1 MRFRLPA
8 GKQIRQPEK
17 RFTDATKEIELKLQ
31 NWNESALISALA
43 AVLSWIYPPFICF
56 IGAGGVCA
64 VAFGAIALLE
74 LRETP
79 ARGRSLARLGWY
91 MGWVNIAVYVYLM
104 ASLVRQALQGG

>member
-1 MRFRLPA
+1 M
-8 GKQIRQPEK
+8 
-17 RFTDATKEIELKLQ
+17 KLQ

-56 IGAGGVCA
+56 IGVGGVCA

-79 ARGRSLARLGWY
+79 ARGLALARLGWY
-91 MGWVNIAVYVYLM
+91 GGWINIAAYVYLLVG
-104 ASLVRQALQGG
+104 LVRQSVYGG

>member
-1 MRFRLPA
+1 M
-8 GKQIRQPEK
+8 
-17 RFTDATKEIELKLQ
+17 KLQ

-56 IGAGGVCA
+56 IGVGGVCA

-79 ARGRSLARLGWY
+79 ARGLALARLGWY
-91 MGWVNIAVYVYLM
+91 GGWINIAAYVYLM
-104 ASLVRQALQGG
+104 VGLVRQSVYGG